1 MSELKI
7 VDLDE
12 CDINKEKLIAAIDM
26 KSICS
31 YNVFPFYFDESKVCV
46 ASFGKVSKEIIKDLK
61 FLLRKEIFVYKGYKE
76 QIEKYIKIY
85 TSLELGHK
93 AINDMK
99 KEEENQKLYEVK
111 KAKSYSPSVLLVDS
125 IIDLALSKNGSDIH
139 IEPFKDIAV
148 VRIRIDGVLKK
159 VMELPLKAYESVCIR
174 IKIMADMNIVIKK
187 APQDGRMYYKNCDF
201 RVSSIPTIF
210 GEKIVIRVLYKNNAA
225 LSFSDITGVNENE
238 VAGLLEKPNGIVLLT
253 GPTGSGKSTTLYS
266 AISKLNSEEKNIVTI
281 EDPVEMIIEG
291 INQINVNYEAGITFS
306 SGLKNI
312 LRQDPD
318 IIMVGEIRDETTAEI
333 AVRAAITG
341 HLVLSTLHT
350 NDAFSA
356 INRLCDMGIQKY
368 LILDAL
374 NGVIAQRLL
383 RTICVHCKEEY
394 KPNDYERKVLGLNS
408 SEVLYKGR
416 GCSKCDFSGYH
427 GRKAVFEII
436 SINDDV
442 RDIIAE
448 SKGADCIKRYFI
460 QSGVKTLKKSGM
472 ELVKRGETTFSE
484 FKRVIYNI

>member
-1 MSELKI
+1 MSELKVI
-7 VDLDE
+7 DLDE
-12 CDINKEKLIAAIDM
+12 YDIKREELMDIDM

-46 ASFGKVSKEIIKDLK
+46 ASFNKVSKDIINDLK
-61 FLLRKEIFVYKGYKE
+61 FLLKKEIFVYTGYKE
-76 QIEKYIKIY
+76 QIEKYIRIY

-99 KEEENQKLYEVK
+99 KEEQNQKVYEVK
-111 KAKSYSPSVLLVDS
+111 KTQNYSPSVLLVDS

-139 IEPFKDIAV
+139 IEPFKGGAA

-159 VMELPLKAYESVCIR
+159 VMDFPFKAYESVCIR

-210 GEKIVIRVLYKNNAA
+210 GEKIVIRILYRKSTE
-225 LSFSDITGVNENE
+225 LSFSDITGENKDEIVN
-238 VAGLLEKPNGIVLLT
+238 LFEKPYGMLLIT

-266 AISKLNSEEKNIVTI
+266 AMAKLNSEEKNIVTI
-281 EDPVEMIIEG
+281 EEPVEMIIKG
-291 INQINVNYEAGITFS
+291 INQINVNNEAGITFS

-356 INRLCDMGIQKY
+356 INRLCDMGVKKY

-374 NGVIAQRLL
+374 NGVIAQRLVRKL
-383 RTICVHCKEEY
+383 CIHCKQEY
-394 KPNDYERKVLGLNS
+394 KPNDYEREVLGLNS
-408 SEVLYKGR
+408 KAVLYKAK
-416 GCSKCDFSGYH
+416 GCSRCDFTGYS

-436 SINDDV
+436 NINDEV
-442 RDIIAE
+442 RSMMSKTITAEDI
-448 SKGADCIKRYFI
+448 KKYFI
-460 QSGVKTLKKSGM
+460 NKGIKTLKNNGM
-472 ELVKRGETTFSE
+472 ELVKSGETTFNE
-484 FKRVIYNI
+484 FKRIIYNI